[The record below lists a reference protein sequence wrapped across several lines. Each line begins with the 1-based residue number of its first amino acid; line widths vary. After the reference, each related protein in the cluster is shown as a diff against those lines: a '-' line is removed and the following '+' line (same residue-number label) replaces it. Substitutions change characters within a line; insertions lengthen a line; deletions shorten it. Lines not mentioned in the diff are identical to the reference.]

1 MESRHS
7 LVLAEGGRP
16 VALLGTDNLVVVD
29 TKDALLV
36 CSKDKVQQVK
46 SLMPLLP
53 KSVI

>member
-1 MESRHS
+1 
-7 LVLAEGGRP
+7 